1 MAHRGINR
9 MTLVGHLGQ
18 NPEHRQVP
26 NGGSVC
32 SFSVATSESWID
44 KQSGQKVEQTE
55 WHRVVL
61 FGKVA
66 EVAQQLEIR
75 KGSQLYLEGKLKTR
89 EWEKDGVK
97 RYSTEIIVDFNS
109 GGTMQLLSHPA
120 DSAPRQGANSDQGG
134 QGY

>member
-1 MAHRGINR
+1 MAQRGVNK
-9 MTLVGHLGQ
+9 MTLVGFLGQ
-18 NPEHRQVP
+18 NPDHRQIQG
-26 NGGSVC
+26 GGSVC
-32 SFSVATSESWID
+32 NLSIATSESWND

-66 EVAQQLEIR
+66 EVAQQLEVR
-75 KGSQLYLEGKLKTR
+75 KGTQLYIEGKLKTR

-97 RYSTEIIVDFNS
+97 RYTTEIVVDFNS

-120 DSAPRQGANSDQGG
+120 DTGQRQGGNDGHS
-134 QGY
+134 Y